1 MRCRMEKK
9 TYNKPLGY
17 TALEHRESTIRKE
30 WTDRVNKKMER
41 IKGEGYAER
50 QIQDTLSRV
59 EKIRTEL

>member
-1 MRCRMEKK
+1 MDKK
-9 TYNKPLGY
+9 TYIKPLGVTVVEY
-17 TALEHRESTIRKE
+17 REATIRKE
-30 WTDRVNKKMER
+30 WTERVNKKMER